1 MKDFIEFRDPGN
13 VVPPVSGKQ
22 FIIAYLGTDVY
33 RSSKMAM
40 LIKTPDNDAYNWFG
54 ADTLDQDKPYQWNWE
69 DNCSKINF
77 LIKSYNYWSNRG
89 GERIV
94 RMFIVNAE
102 EGLQQIFSK
111 YDVKKQTIDGMFQRM
126 LSTVYDYGFGGIR
139 LACPTSS
146 DPNHFLWCLGQDKIG
161 CASQVIYSLSHC
173 VDLIVVFDGWKCG
186 KLFQE
191 VM

>member
-54 ADTLDQDKPYQWNWE
+54 AGALHQDKPCPWNWE

-77 LIKSYNYWSNRG
+77 LITSYDYWSNRG

-102 EGLQQIFSK
+102 EGLQKIFSECDIK
-111 YDVKKQTIDGMFQRM
+111 NKPLMECFKECFQKFIDV
-126 LSTVYDYGFGGIR
+126 
-139 LACPTSS
+139 
-146 DPNHFLWCLGQDKIG
+146 
-161 CASQVIYSLSHC
+161 
-173 VDLIVVFDGWKCG
+173 
-186 KLFQE
+186 
-191 VM
+191 